1 MQKTKAKLPVLII
14 AVTVIA
20 SCFLRFFQL
29 LRYTDEKTGLVTMRQ
44 NLSYAVY
51 ALAAV
56 LLIMCII
63 YGIKADKGCKAIL
76 TDGTGKEI
84 FNASAAAGAVLFLE
98 FLNQSYG
105 CYSYIEDA
113 KMIEYEYFLPIA
125 ASGVFAL
132 ISCVYFAALCI
143 AARGVNL
150 DLSKLVWLQFSPA
163 VWAFLRLISITA
175 RFIDIKSGVETSCE
189 LFFLVAFVFL
199 WFGFVLSAEGKK
211 RSNDI
216 LFTVACVFSFC
227 MAVIIFV
234 PRLFYAV
241 FNFAGFFNGTG
252 LTSVCY
258 ITLGAFSLTLLTNRN
273 ENFVSGK

>member
-20 SCFLRFFQL
+20 ACFLRFFQL
-29 LRYTDEKTGLVTMRQ
+29 LRYADEKTGLVTKRQ

-63 YGIKADKGCKAIL
+63 YGIKADKRCKAIL
-76 TDGTGKEI
+76 TDGAGKGL
-84 FNASAAAGAVLFLE
+84 FNASAAAGAGMFLE

-105 CYSYIEDA
+105 CYSYIEGA

-125 ASGVFAL
+125 ASGIFAL

-189 LFFLVAFVFL
+189 LFFLAAFIFL
-199 WFGFVLSAEGKK
+199 WFGFVLSAESKK
-211 RSNDI
+211 RSSDI

-227 MAVIIFV
+227 AAVIIFV
-234 PRLFYAV
+234 PRVFYAV

-252 LTSVCY
+252 LTSVFY
-258 ITLGAFSLTLLTNRN
+258 ITLGAFSLTLLANRN